1 MDQVTSM
8 CTTSSSRMAEQ
19 MLPTLPCSFQGP
31 ESAQPATPF
40 PGEARYRH
48 ERAHSTSPSAGIKDF

>member
-19 MLPTLPCSFQGP
+19 MLPTLLRFKDPNPRNRRHRSREKPGIDTNEPIQPFFQ
-31 ESAQPATPF
+31 
-40 PGEARYRH
+40 
-48 ERAHSTSPSAGIKDF
+48 